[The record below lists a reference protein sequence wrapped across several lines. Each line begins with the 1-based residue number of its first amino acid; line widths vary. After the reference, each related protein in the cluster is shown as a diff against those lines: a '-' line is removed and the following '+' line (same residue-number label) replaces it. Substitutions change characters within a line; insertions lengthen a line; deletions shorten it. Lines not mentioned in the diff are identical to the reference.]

1 MCDLKNTPSI
11 HCLDVD
17 KTFAQ
22 AVLVNSCITV
32 RAGGVGGGVGGGGR
46 GCIVNTDTVL
56 LAITTV

>member
-32 RAGGVGGGVGGGGR
+32 RAGGVGGGVGGGG
-46 GCIVNTDTVL
+46 GGGGGAL
-56 LAITTV
+56 